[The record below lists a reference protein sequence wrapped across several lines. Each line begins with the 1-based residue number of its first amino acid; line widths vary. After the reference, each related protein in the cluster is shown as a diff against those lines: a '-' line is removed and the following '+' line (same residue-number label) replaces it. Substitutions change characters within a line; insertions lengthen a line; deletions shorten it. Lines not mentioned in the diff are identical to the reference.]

1 MVPLIWSKLLK
12 TCIDSNL
19 SLIFRF
25 GVKAQLIN
33 DMLHKRKDQLEQFL
47 HDRGIEDI
55 KTVYNYRDNYLQ
67 DCLFYERENE
77 NKFLNLQ
84 IESTIKEHN
93 DNNVGEAS
101 EYPGIEEEETIEYPD
116 MEELD

>member
-1 MVPLIWSKLLK
+1 MLSVMWCKVFETSV
-12 TCIDSNL
+12 DSNL

-33 DMLHKRKDQLEQFL
+33 DMLDKRKNQLEQFL
-47 HDRGIEDI
+47 HDRGIQDI
-55 KTVYNYRDNYLQ
+55 KTIYNYRDNYLQ
-67 DCLFYERENE
+67 DCLFCERENE

-84 IESTIKEHN
+84 IESTIKEHS
-93 DNNVGEAS
+93 DNNIGEAN
-101 EYPGIEEEETIEYPD
+101 EYPDMEEGETIEYPD